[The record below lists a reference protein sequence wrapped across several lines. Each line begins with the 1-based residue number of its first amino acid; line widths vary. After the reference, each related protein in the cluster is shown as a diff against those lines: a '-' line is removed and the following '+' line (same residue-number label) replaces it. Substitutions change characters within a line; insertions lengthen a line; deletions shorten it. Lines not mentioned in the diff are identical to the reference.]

1 MNNYIIG
8 GLVDSD
14 RLSGIF
20 YTLKQ
25 GGRRKT
31 CGKIKSKREDG
42 CHHAAP
48 GGGRPGDLRERKVR
62 GIPQGHVEVPSLQR
76 PEQRA
81 DRAAESGRDALQR
94 LPGVEEKLRT
104 LCEERREGDRDHRA
118 HQV

>member
-48 GGGRPGDLRERKVR
+48 
-62 GIPQGHVEVPSLQR
+62 
-76 PEQRA
+76 
-81 DRAAESGRDALQR
+81 
-94 LPGVEEKLRT
+94 
-104 LCEERREGDRDHRA
+104 
-118 HQV
+118 